1 MENCEHSTCDKEYV
15 ENYRPISLLCIVS
28 KVFQRCILN
37 NIREHIYQEIKTSQH
52 GFTRGKSCVTNL
64 LEVLSYI
71 GSVLDTGGQI
81 DTLYLD
87 MSKAFD
93 IVNHKSLLLK
103 LQSIG
108 IGGSLLQWFQ
118 SYLANREQRV
128 TVHGFT
134 SSNLPVTSGVPQGSI
149 LGPVLFSLYVND
161 LPDAVTSSHVAMFAD
176 NTKLIKEIHTTQ
188 DCKLLQNDLDQL
200 QTWSEI
206 SGLKFNA
213 SKCNSQ
219 MITRKLKPTTH
230 VYKLNNNK
238 LIQTDCERDLGV
250 FVDRNLTWN
259 RQVIEQSSKANKQL
273 GYVKRSTI
281 YVGNKEVK
289 RSLYLTLVR
298 PLFGYATQIWAP
310 QSIKLIQ
317 HLERI
322 QRRATKYIL
331 NLPFSTS
338 VEYTTRLKTLNLL
351 PICYWH
357 ELLDMMLFYKITHN
371 LVDIDPSL
379 RPIVRCS
386 SRPTRSSADSRT
398 KFVVPR
404 CRTTTFQK
412 TFMIRSTRMWNHLVD
427 ELALSPDTSFSSL
440 KTSLHKYYLS
450 ALNMCYDVDDPRTY
464 KTVCVKCNSVRS
476 LTVLPSCC
484 S

>member
-1 MENCEHSTCDKEYV
+1 
-15 ENYRPISLLCIVS
+15 
-28 KVFQRCILN
+28 
-37 NIREHIYQEIKTSQH
+37 
-52 GFTRGKSCVTNL
+52 
-64 LEVLSYI
+64 
-71 GSVLDTGGQI
+71 
-81 DTLYLD
+81 

-108 IGGSLLQWFQ
+108 IEGSLLQWFQ
-118 SYLANREQRV
+118 SYLANREERV

-134 SSNLPVTSGVPQGSI
+134 STNLPVTLGVPQGSR
-149 LGPVLFSLYVND
+149 LGPVRFSLYAND

-176 NTKLIKEIHTTQ
+176 DTKPSKEIHTTQ
-188 DCKLLQNDLDQL
+188 DCNLLQNDLDQL
-200 QTWSEI
+200 QTWSGS

-238 LIQTDCERDLGV
+238 LIQTDCERDLGL

-259 RQVIEQSSKANKQL
+259 KQVIEQSSKANKQL
-273 GYVKRSTI
+273 GYVKRSII

-298 PLFGYATQIWAP
+298 PLLGYATQIWAP

-331 NLPFSTS
+331 N
-338 VEYTTRLKTLNLL
+338 
-351 PICYWH
+351 
-357 ELLDMMLFYKITHN
+357 
-371 LVDIDPSL
+371 
-379 RPIVRCS
+379 
-386 SRPTRSSADSRT
+386 RT
-398 KFVVPR
+398 F
-404 CRTTTFQK
+404 
-412 TFMIRSTRMWNHLVD
+412 
-427 ELALSPDTSFSSL
+427 LSPPL
-440 KTSLHKYYLS
+440 
-450 ALNMCYDVDDPRTY
+450 
-464 KTVCVKCNSVRS
+464 
-476 LTVLPSCC
+476 
-484 S
+484 